1 MKTKLTLSLPEK
13 TIREVKKIAKQ
24 RNTSVSAL
32 FEQSIPLWKVKQID
46 KETLIPEWESTLSDL
61 LGSLDTQPAFDARS
75 KYLREKHG

>member
-32 FEQSIPLWKVKQID
+32 FEQSIPLWRVTPNRN
-46 KETLIPEWESTLSDL
+46 EPSGTGWENDLSDL
-61 LGSLDTQPAFDARS
+61 LGSLEPQPAFDARS
-75 KYLREKHG
+75 KFLREKHG